1 MPIIIGMLWGAFV
14 SILGSL
20 VGRILVALAI
30 SYVTYSGVDI
40 LLTSMKT
47 AALANMGNMGSL
59 VGVVGMLKL
68 SESLNVVISAV
79 VAKFTIG
86 GLTNGSVTKMVFKK

>member
-40 LLTSMKT
+40 LLTGMKT
-47 AALANMGNMGSL
+47 AAIANMGNMGPL

-68 SESLNVVISAV
+68 GQCLNVVISAV